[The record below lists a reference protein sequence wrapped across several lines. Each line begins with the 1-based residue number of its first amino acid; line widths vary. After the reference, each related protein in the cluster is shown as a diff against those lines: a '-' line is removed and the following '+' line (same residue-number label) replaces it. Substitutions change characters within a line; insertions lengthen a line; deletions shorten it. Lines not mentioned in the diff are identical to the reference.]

1 MVSQRLRAKFRSLAK
16 SRLLF
21 LLPSLTGIS
30 IFVLLPFMDMLR
42 RSLQTTIQGEFC
54 GFQNYQSIFH
64 NKAFLLAVKNT
75 LRFAGWGILL
85 LLLFSLVLS
94 IGLNKSRWAQQLKSL
109 FLFPMAVPT
118 ATLVLIWKLFFYR
131 NGIINTLLMD
141 LGFQKIDW
149 LGSDAA
155 FCLLVISYLWK
166 NTGYTIVLWLA
177 GMKNVSISLLEAAK
191 VDGASGIQSIRYVI
205 LPELKPVFY
214 TITILSFLNSFK
226 VFREAYL
233 VAGAYPQQS
242 MYLLQHLFNNWFTNL
257 EIDKMSAAA
266 ICIAAVLVMFVLLLG
281 KVLREERS

>member
-1 MVSQRLRAKFRSLAK
+1 MGKRKSQAKFRSSARSK
-16 SRLLF
+16 ILF
-21 LLPSLTGIS
+21 LLPSMAGIS

-42 RSLQTTIQGEFC
+42 RSFQTAMSGQFC
-54 GFQNYQSIFH
+54 GLYNYRNIFH

-75 LRFAGWGILL
+75 VRFAGCGILL

-94 IGLNKSRWAQQLKSL
+94 VGLNRSRWTQQLKSF

-131 NGIINTLLMD
+131 GGIINMALAD
-141 LGFQKIDW
+141 LGLQTVDW
-149 LGSDAA
+149 LGSGAA
-155 FCLLVISYLWK
+155 FWLLIISYLWK

-177 GMKNVSISLLEAAK
+177 GMKNIPVSLLEAAK
-191 VDGASGIQSIRYVI
+191 VDGASGLQCIRYVI
-205 LPELKPVFY
+205 LPELRPVFY

-233 VAGAYPQQS
+233 VAGAYPQKS

-266 ICIAAVLVMFVLLLG
+266 VCIAAVLAVFVLLFG
-281 KVLREERS
+281 KLLREEG